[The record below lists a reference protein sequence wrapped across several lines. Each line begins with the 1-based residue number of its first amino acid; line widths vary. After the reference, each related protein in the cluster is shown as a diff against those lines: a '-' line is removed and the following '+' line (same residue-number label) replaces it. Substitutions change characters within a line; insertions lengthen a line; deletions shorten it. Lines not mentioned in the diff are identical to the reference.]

1 MRTTTKHL
9 ESLIKQLNELLQK
22 PIEPNYLLT
31 TNQGRK
37 LYWHIGNYHLVSAYG
52 GYDLAQVVNEGGGIT
67 KPLYGGMVSKR
78 ELYYKLTSYIN
89 GVVEGKKLQKLLSEV

>member
-31 TNQGRK
+31 TNEGRK

-78 ELYYKLTSYIN
+78 ELYYKLSYIK
-89 GVVEGKKLQKLLSEV
+89 G

>member
-31 TNQGRK
+31 TNEGKK